1 MQYCAEPLRWSGKE
15 LSKGQP
21 IATEPGIKITD
32 RWFFKKKQF
41 ELQRPDIRPFR
52 PAKFSETIKTA
63 VKNISLRFFHWILGY
78 WKSSRDY
85 AGRSTIIHDGI
96 SSNSQLLLFF
106 FLLFFSF
113 SFLFS
118 TTLNHHPGLFSPWMY
133 SNRSYRL
140 FKSRA
145 SRAEATRNAVFHLIQ
160 RFSSMNLLKPL
171 DLPDRDESV
180 LKYSGR
186 FSCFAREAD

>member
-1 MQYCAEPLRWSGKE
+1 MQCCAEPLRWSGKE

-52 PAKFSETIKTA
+52 LAKFSETIKTA
-63 VKNISLRFFHWILGY
+63 VKNISLCFFHWILGY

-96 SSNSQLLLFF
+96 SSNWQLLLFF
-106 FLLFFSF
+106 FLFFFSF
-113 SFLFS
+113 FFSFFHRRLITIPGFFPRGCIQIGRTDCS
-118 TTLNHHPGLFSPWMY
+118 NH
-133 SNRSYRL
+133 
-140 FKSRA
+140 
-145 SRAEATRNAVFHLIQ
+145 EQVEQ
-160 RFSSMNLLKPL
+160 KPRGM
-171 DLPDRDESV
+171 P
-180 LKYSGR
+180 
-186 FSCFAREAD
+186 CFT